1 MKLHNRMTVGAFAL
15 AAALAFNPLSAAMKP
30 GEYLNGNWGSVD
42 GGGRGA
48 TLVWLPAGDG
58 SGTLFGL
65 VFGYTNDTG
74 ENTWLQVQTEMQE
87 NQFQA
92 SGSIDLVEGGNFG
105 FPVVSP
111 SLQSIGSFTV
121 TLNSCGN
128 IEYEFD
134 FEDGTSFEDTTW
146 VLESLTER
154 TTGQFPQCVYVNEFA
169 GCPSFATEAAGLE
182 RACVLSG
189 QFLNEDITLTNETT
203 WVLNGT
209 VEIGGDNSDSSTL
222 TIEPGTTLI
231 GSGVTDDFLW
241 VARGSKI
248 FINGRRNAPVILT
261 SPFDGFNEG
270 DVPLPGD
277 VGGIAIA
284 GNAQCNSAD
293 GNGDCF
299 SEFARA
305 DQVLPYGGDDNADS
319 SGSISYAQ
327 IRYAGIVVADNQEIN
342 AWTFLSVGNGTNVD
356 HIQAYQGSD
365 DGIEFFGGT
374 VNVRNAVFTA
384 GQDDSIDW
392 DEGWSGKLQYGLI
405 SYGGEDGDHGFES
418 ANNPE
423 NDDAL
428 PRATPILSNITLI
441 GAPGTGEG
449 IRFKEGT
456 AGQVWNTVVT
466 SFDSS
471 CIHLTDGPTYTA
483 AGTPAEP
490 TGITA
495 FAGVIVDDCGN
506 QVFRQD
512 DDAPWDVADF
522 FAAFPNNEITD
533 PMLDGF
539 QPAPG
544 SPARTGGLRVVDLE
558 TGEPVE
564 FFDNTD
570 YRGAFDGQEDW
581 TAGWTFDPLGNLVN
595 AQ

>member
-1 MKLHNRMTVGAFAL
+1 MNCNLKMAMAGIGLAGAVAL
-15 AAALAFNPLSAAMKP
+15 DPASAAMKP
-30 GEYLNGNWGSVD
+30 GEYLNGNWGSSD

-48 TLVWLPAGDG
+48 TLVYLPSPDG
-58 SGTLFGL
+58 SGTLFAL
-65 VFGYTNDTG
+65 AFAYSEETG
-74 ENTWLQVQTEMQE
+74 EPIFLQLQASMLE
-87 NQFQA
+87 NQFEA
-92 SGSIDLVEGGNFG
+92 SGSIDLLTDGNFG
-105 FPVVSP
+105 FPVQTP
-111 SLQSIGSFTV
+111 TLDSIGEFTV

-128 IEYEFD
+128 IQYTFD
-134 FEDGTSFEDTTW
+134 FDEGTGFEDTVW
-146 VLESLTER
+146 DLDSLTQR
-154 TTGQFPQCVYVNEFA
+154 NTGRFPQCVYKQEFT
-169 GCPSFATEAAGLE
+169 GCPDFAPTVSDEDRTCL
-182 RACVLSG
+182 LTG
-189 QFLNEDITLTNETT
+189 QFLNEDITLTNEIT
-203 WVLNGT
+203 WLLEGT
-209 VEIGGDNSDSSTL
+209 VEIGADNIDSSSL

-241 VARGSKI
+241 VARGSRI
-248 FINGRRNAPVILT
+248 YINGQRNAPVILT
-261 SPFDGFNEG
+261 SPFDGFVEG
-270 DVPLPGD
+270 DIPLPGD

-327 IRYAGIVVADNQEIN
+327 IRYAGITVADNQEIN
-342 AWTFLSVGNGTNVD
+342 AWTFLGVGNGTNVD

-405 SYGGEDGDHGFES
+405 AYGNEDGDHGFES
-418 ANNPE
+418 ANNPD

-428 PRATPILSNITLI
+428 PRATPVLSNITLI

-466 SFDSS
+466 GFDSS
-471 CIHLTDGPTYTA
+471 CLHLTDLPTYTA

-495 FAGVIVDDCGN
+495 FAGMILDDCGN

-512 DDAPWDVADF
+512 DDAPWDVEDF
-522 FAAFPNNEITD
+522 FNAFPGNVVAD

-539 QPAPG
+539 QPMVG
-544 SPARTGGLRVVDLE
+544 SPARTGGLRVVDLGS
-558 TGEPVE
+558 GEPVE
-564 FFDNTD
+564 FFDNTTF
-570 YRGAFDGQEDW
+570 RGAFDGEKDW
-581 TAGWTFDPLGNLVN
+581 TQGWTFDPLGLLVN